1 MPAPKRW
8 VRDVFCSLDHSKA
21 GGGEEMQHKA
31 ADGKLDQGVCA
42 SREKPVTACGYRIT
56 SQCGRA

>member
-31 ADGKLDQGVCA
+31 ADGKLDHGVCA
-42 SREKPVTACGYRIT
+42 SREKPVTACGY
-56 SQCGRA
+56 